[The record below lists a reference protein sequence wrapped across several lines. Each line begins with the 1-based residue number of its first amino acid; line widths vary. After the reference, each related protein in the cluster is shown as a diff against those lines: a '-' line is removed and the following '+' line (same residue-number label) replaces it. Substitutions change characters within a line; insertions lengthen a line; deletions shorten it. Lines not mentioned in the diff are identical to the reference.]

1 MKRITSSLLQICLV
15 TLSYLHINGKITS
28 AQVTPDNTVNTQ
40 VERSGNVSEITGG
53 ATRGDNLFHS
63 FEQFSIPNGNEAFF
77 NNASAISNIFSRVT
91 GGSISEING
100 LIRANGGANLYLI
113 NPAGI
118 IFGENAS
125 LNIGGSFYGSSAS
138 SIVFPNSEFS
148 AIFPEDPILTIS
160 VPIGLSFEN
169 NPGEVVNNS
178 AANRGRGLEVIPGSN
193 ITLVGGNVRF
203 NNGNLTA
210 PDGTI
215 NLGGL
220 EAEGTV
226 EIKNNGSL
234 TFPQNIARGDVT
246 LTNGSIVYVAR
257 TGKGSININ
266 AGYLEMSA
274 GELGSSFMAA
284 GVTNN
289 STNSQAGDININ
301 ATGNIAVDNSSIENG
316 VASEAIGN
324 AGNIKITTGSL
335 SLMGGGQIRA
345 SIDGDGN
352 AGGIEIVAKNNVS
365 IDGERSDGSF
375 PSGVGSQ
382 VAKNGKG
389 EAGDLNITAD
399 SLFLESGGTIRA
411 STEGRGNAGGIEILV
426 EDTISINGLSLIGSF
441 PSAVGSQVFPGA
453 KGNAGDI
460 RITTDS
466 LFVTN
471 NGLVSASTAGQGN
484 AGGIEIMAQDTISI
498 DGQNNNFFSTG
509 VGSQVVSGAK
519 GNAGD
524 IRITTDSLFV
534 TNNGLVSASTAG
546 QGNAGGIEI
555 MAQDTILIDSQSL
568 EDNPSGIGSVA
579 IAESQGDA
587 GDIRITTDSLF
598 VINGGLVSTSAEGQN
613 NAGALTIKANSLN
626 LDDNALIG
634 ASTTSEDGGN
644 INLIVAEDIIL
655 KNNSTISARAFED
668 ANGGNVTID
677 AGVIIAFP
685 NQNNDIIASA
695 DQGRGGRIDITSEGV
710 FGLEE
715 RSSIPENNT
724 NDFDASSQLGINGT
738 VQINTPEVSI
748 QKELEQLE
756 GELVVTDTVVA
767 NSCLSPSN
775 QQGSF
780 TISGNAGLP
789 KNPDSNYSD
798 VDFSLTG
805 INLPNTIK
813 QPVSPQSNYWQQ
825 NSAPSSASEIVR
837 SKDGRVFLI
846 AALQNA
852 ESLFCQS

>member
-498 DGQNNNFFSTG
+498 DGQ
-509 VGSQVVSGAK
+509 
-519 GNAGD
+519 
-524 IRITTDSLFV
+524 
-534 TNNGLVSASTAG
+534 
-546 QGNAGGIEI
+546 
-555 MAQDTILIDSQSL
+555 SL